1 MKKIFLPLFLL
12 ISVNVFCQMQEFTIR
27 DFYTQIGLIIQ
38 EADEAIPDETDPYG
52 FHLSVRI
59 VSKYNGSFTDV
70 FSPETI
76 KQSVDKVISKHNFG
90 RFNLG
95 KAISYK
101 INEEKKYINMQVG
114 LTPLNAADEEM
125 AFQFK
130 NFKVTQRLDKQVVT
144 HIVIVIAHF
153 IIEKP
158 NDGIIS
164 GNVYFQGTKGQEVLN
179 DHPFLSSGNEKKIA
193 IQRFGPGADKVNS
206 GEPDDLTW
214 KPFENNQSGYNFGEL
229 TPGHYFP
236 HVKINGC
243 IHHFDLPEKNNKDE
257 VIIKTYGEMRWDKDH
272 SNDKVLRFDKLK
284 AETKDKIEIHT
295 TFSTQNIIEGFLLAP
310 NQSPDKWNRWRDSV
324 PDFVKKEEV
333 VVLKAKMKV
342 FLEPYLWQST
352 FTFPRKVETA
362 DGYFK
367 FENLPSGVY
376 ILYLENQK
384 GRGKIVEVCNCNKD
398 GYEKSPNMTYQQNIN
413 TDGYDIYLDYS
424 FENDGETFNVKAKW
438 SNIIIAFGNDTT
450 TIQKFSAESIPL
462 QDTAQNYLDIRG
474 NIIQP
479 PFTMMDYPEYTICA
493 DEFRICSNFLQTG
506 NSPPADFS
514 ITKSGKT
521 FSNINIKPDFDN
533 QEGLY
538 NQFTV
543 EEYKR
548 DITLQTSETVKAGVY
563 FTWQFRFFTKV
574 GNDKGPDLHIESS
587 PAFQWFQDHSEGILP
602 PTNIF
607 GGGFVDAL
615 VPQDVIG
622 LIHLGKNFTFSKNLK
637 GGVKYTIRGE
647 IENKTKNKN
656 TAPLEGEW

>member
-1 MKKIFLPLFLL
+1 
-12 ISVNVFCQMQEFTIR
+12 
-27 DFYTQIGLIIQ
+27 
-38 EADEAIPDETDPYG
+38 
-52 FHLSVRI
+52 
-59 VSKYNGSFTDV
+59 
-70 FSPETI
+70 
-76 KQSVDKVISKHNFG
+76 
-90 RFNLG
+90 
-95 KAISYK
+95 
-101 INEEKKYINMQVG
+101 
-114 LTPLNAADEEM
+114 
-125 AFQFK
+125 
-130 NFKVTQRLDKQVVT
+130 
-144 HIVIVIAHF
+144 
-153 IIEKP
+153 
-158 NDGIIS
+158 
-164 GNVYFQGTKGQEVLN
+164 
-179 DHPFLSSGNEKKIA
+179 LSSGNEKKIA

-574 GNDKGPDLHIESS
+574 GNDKGPDLHIEAS